1 MKTEYHLIRKENNME
16 KIASFTIDHT
26 ILPKG
31 MYLSRVDANTVTY
44 DIRTR
49 RPNVEQVMENGAIH
63 TLEHL
68 FATYVRNSEHKEN
81 IVYFG
86 PMGCRTGFYFITTD
100 KVSQHDAVELT
111 KAALAFCA
119 EFDGE
124 IPGVSAEECGNYR
137 DHDLDG
143 AKNEAAK
150 MCEVLE
156 AWSADKL
163 GYPIK

>member
-1 MKTEYHLIRKENNME
+1 MK

-49 RPNVEQVMENGAIH
+49 RPNREEVMDNGGIH

-68 FATYVRNSEHKEN
+68 FATYVRNSEFSDK
-81 IVYFG
+81 IIYFG

-100 KVSQHDAVELT
+100 TLSKKDAIELA

-119 EFDGE
+119 DFEGE
-124 IPGVSAEECGNYR
+124 VPGVSEIECGNYR
-137 DHDLDG
+137 DHNLEN
-143 AKNEAAK
+143 AKKEASS
-150 MCEVLE
+150 MVEVLE
-156 AWSADKL
+156 SWAEEML
-163 GYPIK
+163 VYPTK

>member
-1 MKTEYHLIRKENNME
+1 MK

-49 RPNVEQVMENGAIH
+49 RPNREDVMDNGGIH

-68 FATYVRNSEHKEN
+68 FATYVRNSEFSDK
-81 IVYFG
+81 IIYFG

-100 KVSQHDAVELT
+100 TLSKKDAIELT
-111 KAALAFCA
+111 KSALAFCA
-119 EFDGE
+119 DFEGE
-124 IPGVSAEECGNYR
+124 IPGVSEIECGNYR
-137 DHDLDG
+137 DHNLES
-143 AKNEAAK
+143 AKDEASA
-150 MCEVLE
+150 MVTVLKSWTE
-156 AWSADKL
+156 EML
-163 GYPIK
+163 VYPTK

>member
-1 MKTEYHLIRKENNME
+1 ME

-31 MYLSRVDANTVTY
+31 MYLSRTDANTITY

-49 RPNVEQVMENGAIH
+49 RPNVEEVMENGAIH

-68 FATYVRNSEHKEN
+68 FATYVRNSADKEK

-86 PMGCRTGFYFITTD
+86 PMGCRTGFYFITLD
-100 KVSQHDAVELT
+100 SLSKESAVELA
-111 KAALAFCA
+111 KAALKFCA
-119 EFDGE
+119 EHEGE

-137 DHDLDG
+137 DHNLEG
-143 AKNEAAK
+143 AKKEAAA
-150 MCEVLE
+150 MAEVLE
-156 AWSADKL
+156 NWSAEKL
-163 GYPIK
+163 TYPTK

>member
-1 MKTEYHLIRKENNME
+1 ME

-31 MYLSRVDANTVTY
+31 MYLSRTDANTVTY

-49 RPNVEQVMENGAIH
+49 RPNVEEVMENGSIH

-68 FATYVRNSEHKEN
+68 FATYVRNSVHKDKV
-81 IVYFG
+81 VYFG

-100 KVSQHDAVELT
+100 EVSASEAVELT

-119 EFDGE
+119 DFDGE

-137 DHDLDG
+137 DHNLEG
-143 AKNEAAK
+143 AKKEAAA
-150 MCEVLE
+150 MCDVLTDWTAE
-156 AWSADKL
+156 KL
-163 GYPIK
+163 AYPTK